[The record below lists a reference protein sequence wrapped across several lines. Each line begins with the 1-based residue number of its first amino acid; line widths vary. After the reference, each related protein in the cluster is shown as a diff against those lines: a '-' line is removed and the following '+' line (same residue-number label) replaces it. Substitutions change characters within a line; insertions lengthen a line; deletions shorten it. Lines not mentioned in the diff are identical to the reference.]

1 MFHFSCPLA
10 LLVKPFFTLIDCV
23 DDVTQTF
30 VMECKRTAMFLWI
43 QGRPGLMIV
52 ELRHN
57 VHWQYACDVGFCAY
71 VDLRE
76 FMAALESAND
86 DDGII
91 LEGDV
96 ILGHRSYYPRMIL
109 TIERRVTGR
118 EERRNLPLYGL
129 TIGNKIVVRALRSAR
144 TLSCTVLLQS
154 STFERFF
161 NRLVA
166 EANESGRNR
175 HVIRVKADGIIDE
188 RNRGIGVHP
197 RACHVFGVQPHEDR
211 YLSINLSAIPTL
223 INVSRMNS
231 MVILVGWHGHIPLTE
246 FFLWG
251 PYSQTTFYS

>member
-10 LLVKPFFTLIDCV
+10 LLVKPFFNLIDCV
-23 DDVTQTF
+23 DDVTQAF
-30 VMECKRTAMFLWI
+30 VMECKSTSMFLRI

-52 ELRHN
+52 EVVDD
-57 VHWQYACDVGFCAY
+57 VHWQYECDVGFCAY

-76 FMAALESAND
+76 FMAALESVND

-96 ILGHRSYYPRMIL
+96 ILGYRSYYPRMIL

-129 TIGNKIVVRALRSAR
+129 TIGYKIVVRALRSAR
-144 TLSCTVLLQS
+144 TVSCSVLLKP
-154 STFERFF
+154 STFEQFF

-175 HVIRVKADGIIDE
+175 HVIRV
-188 RNRGIGVHP
+188 
-197 RACHVFGVQPHEDR
+197 
-211 YLSINLSAIPTL
+211 
-223 INVSRMNS
+223 
-231 MVILVGWHGHIPLTE
+231 
-246 FFLWG
+246 
-251 PYSQTTFYS
+251 